1 MGRASKKGGN
11 SWVILFERIVP
22 AHGMKA
28 RLVSLIKKGDFIMN
42 VNNVTLAG
50 RLTKDVELTHIG
62 EKNTAKATM
71 TLAVNRIGQKD
82 KTDFIPVEVFGIQA
96 ENCEKYLVK
105 GQVVA
110 VTGAIRVDTWKK
122 DDKWNSR
129 TYVVAS
135 QVQFGAKPNG
145 GNSGPADAGEPEPIP
160 F

>member
-1 MGRASKKGGN
+1 MGRASK
-11 SWVILFERIVP
+11 
-22 AHGMKA
+22 
-28 RLVSLIKKGDFIMN
+28 KKGDFIMN

-50 RLTKDVELTHIG
+50 RLTKDVELTYIG

-82 KTDFIPVEVFGIQA
+82 KTDFISVEVFGIQA

-145 GNSGPADAGEPEPIP
+145 GNSGPADAGGEPEPIP